1 MKIEELNFGSIKID
15 GIKYDKDLII
25 TSKGIIPEWWRKEGH
40 KIFWE
45 DLSSLNFE
53 GIKYLL
59 IGNGFS
65 GAVQIMDDLKEKMKE
80 KNIIIISKNT
90 QKIIK
95 EYEQYKDKA
104 ILALHL
110 TC

>member
-1 MKIEELNFGSIKID
+1 MKIEENTFGSIKIN
-15 GIKYDKDLII
+15 GITYKNDIII
-25 TSKGIIPEWWRKEGH
+25 TPKGVIPNWWRKEGH

-53 GIKYLL
+53 GIKILF
-59 IGNGFS
+59 IGTGWS
-65 GAVQIMDDLKEKMKE
+65 DALKVQDDLKEKMKE
-80 KNIIIISKNT
+80 LNIKIISKNT
-90 QKIIK
+90 SKIIK
-95 EYEQYKDKA
+95 EYENFKNIS

>member
-1 MKIEELNFGSIKID
+1 MKIEDLSFGFIKID

-25 TSKGIIPEWWRKEGH
+25 TPKGIIPEWWRKEGH
-40 KIFWE
+40 KVFWE
-45 DLSSLNFE
+45 DLSSLDFE
-53 GIKYLL
+53 GIKYLF
-59 IGNGFS
+59 IGNGWS
-65 GAVQIMDDLKEKMKE
+65 SAVQVMDDLKEKMKE
-80 KNIIIISKNT
+80 KNIVIISKNI

-95 EYEQYKDKA
+95 EYEQFKDKA